1 MNKLELAHEYA
12 KVLLQQPVT
21 RTIGE
26 VVSISFGLAEE
37 MLAENEKREDKS
49 RPEVLEEF
57 EIDWRVVPIDYKWF
71 CVDSLGFGLV
81 FKEKPDIF
89 FNTSGI
95 GLWGINDACSGDMMV
110 VRHKYNGDWK
120 DSLRQRS

>member
-1 MNKLELAHEYA
+1 MNKLELAHDYA

-49 RPEVLEEF
+49 RPEVLEEWQP
-57 EIDWRVVPIDYKWF
+57 DWSQAPEGFNRFVVGSAGGHGFFTNIEPQMQGDFWFVGADGVVVDGHGYK
-71 CVDSLGFGLV
+71 G
-81 FKEKPDIF
+81 
-89 FNTSGI
+89 
-95 GLWGINDACSGDMMV
+95 
-110 VRHKYNGDWK
+110 HWK
-120 DSLRQRS
+120 DSLRKRP

>member
-49 RPEVLEEF
+49 RPEVLDEWQP
-57 EIDWRVVPIDYKWF
+57 DWSQAPDWADKW
-71 CVDSLGFGLV
+71 
-81 FKEKPDIF
+81 E
-89 FNTSGI
+89 
-95 GLWGINDACSGDMMV
+95 INDYVSGFMQAWWLD
-110 VRHKYNGDWK
+110 KNNEKAEAAPLFDYNGNSWN
-120 DSLRQRS
+120 SLRKRP